1 MNNEITAAVKTAEK
15 TLEKMTGGSIV
26 HPIQTH
32 QLHLTEQGGV
42 LNVSQKKKKKN
53 QMQFNS
59 LLDWSNVTLQH
70 WRKLI

>member
-1 MNNEITAAVKTAEK
+1 MNNEITAAVKAAEK

-42 LNVSQKKKKKN
+42 LNVIQKKKN